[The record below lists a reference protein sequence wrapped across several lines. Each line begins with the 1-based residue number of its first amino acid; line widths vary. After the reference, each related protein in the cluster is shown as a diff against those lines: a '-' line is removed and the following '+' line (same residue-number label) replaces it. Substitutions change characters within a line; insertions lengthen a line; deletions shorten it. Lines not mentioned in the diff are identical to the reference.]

1 MKEQD
6 ESIKEQLSTSDAEL
20 VRVLEDL
27 IDVLIANGTIR
38 MTDLPPK
45 ALEKLTSRKQTRRKL
60 NNSLNLIGDD
70 EDSII

>member
-27 IDVLIANGTIR
+27 IDVLIAHGTIR

-45 ALEKLTSRKQTRRKL
+45 ALGKLTSRKQTRRKL